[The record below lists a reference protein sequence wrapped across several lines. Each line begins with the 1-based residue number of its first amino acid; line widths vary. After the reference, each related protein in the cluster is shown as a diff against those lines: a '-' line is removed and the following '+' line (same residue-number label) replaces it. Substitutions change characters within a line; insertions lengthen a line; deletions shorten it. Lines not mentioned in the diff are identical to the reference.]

1 MLTAT
6 ITWFGSVYEAALD
19 AIPEWPPH
27 PGRLF
32 CALVAASRS
41 NEDDAAL
48 RWLEA
53 KPPPDVHV
61 PDAATNEAGLTAYV
75 PTNLVGMTK
84 SNKVARTSGA
94 RSWHRSHLALPV
106 VAFSWPVEADRAV
119 VERLDALARRVPY
132 LGRATSQCTVA
143 FAAAGAPEDQ
153 GMRRYQLAPAGR
165 HRLRVTYPGYLDAL
179 RGAFEDSQPSRT
191 VDQRAFYAEA
201 TELLEPV
208 PSVTVASPA
217 YQELLA
223 LAFPRG
229 VQLDGRL
236 VLRITAAFKAA
247 VLSKLGRDYRP
258 EELAL
263 LNGHHDGTRR
273 QCPFLAL
280 PFVGQGHASGDVLGV
295 AVALSPDLP
304 RAVRGSLLSL
314 LGFDQGSPRLDH
326 LNIPGLATVELRHPD
341 GRATVDPQR
350 WSRPARSWVSVLPVV
365 LDRYPDNS
373 AEGEAFVRLGC
384 AFAGYP
390 EPIRVE
396 VLDAP
401 AVMGTPRLRR
411 SDLRRKGERPGACVH
426 VRLTFG
432 QEVPGPMVIGRLR
445 HLGLGLCL
453 PAQEARP

>member
-19 AIPEWPPH
+19 GTPEWPPH

-41 NEDDAAL
+41 DQDDAAL
-48 RWLEA
+48 RWLESQ
-53 KPPPDVHV
+53 PPPDVHV

-75 PTNLVGMTK
+75 PTNRAASTK

-94 RSWHRSHLALPV
+94 RSWYRSHLATPSV
-106 VAFSWPVEADRAV
+106 VFSWSIEIDGAV

-143 FAAAGAPEDQ
+143 FAVTGAPVDK
-153 GMRRYQLAPAGR
+153 GMRHYQPAPAGGQ

-179 RGAFEDSQPSRT
+179 RGAFDDSQRSRS
-191 VDQRAFYAEA
+191 VDRWAFYAEPA
-201 TELLEPV
+201 KLPEPG
-208 PSVTVASPA
+208 PFVTVASSA
-217 YQELLA
+217 YQDLLA

-247 VLSKLGRDYRP
+247 VLSVLGREYRP
-258 EELAL
+258 AELAL
-263 LNGHHDGTRR
+263 LHGHHDGTRR

-280 PFVGQGHASGDVLGV
+280 PFVGRGYAHGDVLGV

-304 RAVRGSLLSL
+304 RIVRGSLLRL
-314 LGFDQGSPRLDH
+314 LGYDQDRPRLDR

-350 WSRPARSWVSVLPVV
+350 WSRPAQSWISVLPVV
-365 LDRYPDNS
+365 LDRYPDNP

-390 EPIRVE
+390 EPIGVE
-396 VLDAP
+396 VLHGA
-401 AVMGTPRLRR
+401 AIMGTPRIRR
-411 SDLRRKGERPGACVH
+411 SDLCRKGERPGACVH
-426 VRLTFG
+426 VRLRFD
-432 QEVPGPMVIGRLR
+432 QDVPGPVVIGRLR
-445 HLGLGLCL
+445 HMGLGLCL
-453 PAQEARP
+453 PEREA